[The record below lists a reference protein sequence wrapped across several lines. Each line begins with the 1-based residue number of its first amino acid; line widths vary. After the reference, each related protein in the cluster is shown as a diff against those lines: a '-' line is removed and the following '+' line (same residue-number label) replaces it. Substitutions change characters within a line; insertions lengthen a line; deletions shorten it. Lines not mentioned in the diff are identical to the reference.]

1 MLTTP
6 FDKCMHYIAKLLS
19 EAVTD
24 KTCENDDDITDSR
37 MDIYVKKMNTFR
49 DAIYADA
56 KESIVKS
63 QQKQKREYD
72 EKRRKLKVYMC
83 DICKNFPNFSFPC
96 CNLFFITT

>member
-1 MLTTP
+1 MYALHSKAIIP
-6 FDKCMHYIAKLLS
+6 IEM

-37 MDIYVKKMNTFR
+37 MEMYVKKMNTFR

-72 EKRRKLKVYMC
+72 EKRRKLKVYVRY
-83 DICKNFPNFSFPC
+83 
-96 CNLFFITT
+96 L

>member
-1 MLTTP
+1 MYALHSKAIIP
-6 FDKCMHYIAKLLS
+6 IEM

-37 MDIYVKKMNTFR
+37 MEMYVKKMNTFR

-72 EKRRKLKVYMC
+72 EKRRKLKVCMC
-83 DICKNFPNFSFPC
+83 DICKNFPNFSFF
-96 CNLFFITT
+96 CNLF